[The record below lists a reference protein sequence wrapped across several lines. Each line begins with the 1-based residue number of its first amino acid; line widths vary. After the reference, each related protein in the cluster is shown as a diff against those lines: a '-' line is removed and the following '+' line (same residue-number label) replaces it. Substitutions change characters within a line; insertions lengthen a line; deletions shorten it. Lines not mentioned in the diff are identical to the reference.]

1 MYYKY
6 DDAIKAKNKYFLGV
20 LSEFKA
26 IIDIIII
33 WSNKPRLMTKFLKK
47 AELNNN
53 WYEIDASDAVV
64 GRLATIISKILR
76 GKNKTN
82 FTPHMDNGD
91 FVVVKNVENIKFT
104 GNKFENKKYYRH
116 TGYPGG
122 IKETTPSRLA
132 EKKPEEALKLAVKRM
147 LPGGPLAKKQ
157 LSKLKI
163 YVGSEHPHAAQNPEL
178 LDVNKLNNK
187 NMIRG

>member
-1 MYYKY
+1 
-6 DDAIKAKNKYFLGV
+6 
-20 LSEFKA
+20 
-26 IIDIIII
+26 
-33 WSNKPRLMTKFLKK
+33 MTKFLKK

-116 TGYPGG
+116 TGFPGG
-122 IKETTPSRLA
+122 IKETTPEKIS
-132 EKKPEEALKLAVKRM
+132 EKKPEEILKLAVKRM

-163 YVGSEHPHAAQNPEL
+163 YIGENHPHSAQNPEII
-178 LDVNKLNNK
+178 KIEEMNNK
-187 NMIRG
+187 NIIRN